1 MAAADAFPGTGWSS
15 SKFNSTQQLFPGPA
29 SSSRVEFSS
38 LVSADSHFIIT
49 AVIAAIAVLISTSWL
64 SFLRRRRSLPP
75 GPSPWP
81 ILGNLPD
88 LGPLP
93 FRSLAKLADRY
104 GPILSVWFGS
114 TPSVV
119 ISSPEIAREVLK
131 TKDRLCSS
139 RPLPPTVAML
149 TLDGKNIAF
158 SPANDHLRKMR
169 RLATL
174 HLLSAKKLQESLSVR
189 EGEVRDMLDAI
200 AADVAAADVTKTSAA
215 TSVSSRDAA
224 GAAKSAAAAEEGIEV
239 RRYLNRA
246 TLNNILRLAVG
257 KRFGYS
263 SIRGAAGTTPKALL
277 DAAMRIDW
285 NERIAA
291 MNGALGTAAV
301 AAVPPATG
309 SKASVA
315 AEEDNSKLLSPLT
328 ENVAG
333 DNSSPLSEKTE
344 GEVAF
349 AIIEEGFAVAGAF
362 NIADYVPFLSYLDP
376 QRMYARAQRLAPQLH
391 GFMRACIEERRRIV
405 LKKGCSS
412 NEGNETAL
420 VDVLFEIEGEGEDE
434 MDKDEMLMLA
444 VDMMMAG
451 TDTTSKIVEWA
462 LAELAQHPDML
473 ERLRAEVDEH
483 ARSESAAAKAGVA
496 GAGGSDLMVS
506 LPVAEM
512 PYLQAVLK
520 ETLRHHPVAPFL
532 IPHLTTGSVTLGG
545 YHIPPNTMIQINA
558 WALAHDPT
566 VWINPHEFDPSR
578 FLDPAAPDVSGQN
591 FSLLPF
597 GSGRRGCLGTN
608 LGLDLSARLLANF
621 VLRFDF
627 NLPEDVRA
635 AGGVDMTETFGL
647 TMALAKPLRLVVRER
662 KPVAGTVV
670 TASGA

>member
-1 MAAADAFPGTGWSS
+1 MAAADALPGGWSTS
-15 SKFNSTQQLFPGPA
+15 GFNTTQQLFPSPTT
-29 SSSRVEFSS
+29 SSRVDFSS
-38 LVSADSHFIIT
+38 LVSINPHFIIT
-49 AVIAAIAVLISTSWL
+49 AVVAAVAALISTSWL

-93 FRSLAKLADRY
+93 FRSLAKLADKY
-104 GPILSVWFGS
+104 GPTLTVWFGS

-119 ISSPEIAREVLK
+119 ISSPELAREVLK
-131 TKDRLCSS
+131 TKDKLCSS
-139 RPLPPTVAML
+139 RPLTPTVAML

-174 HLLSAKKLQESLSVR
+174 HLLSAKKLQESLPVR
-189 EGEVRDMLDAI
+189 EGEIRDMLDAI
-200 AADVAAADVTKTSAA
+200 AADAAAKDVTKTGAT
-215 TSVSSRDAA
+215 TSVSSCAAADAV
-224 GAAKSAAAAEEGIEV
+224 KSAAATKEEIEV

-263 SIRGAAGTTPKALL
+263 TIRGAAGTTPKAIL

-291 MNGALGTAAV
+291 LSGEKRGGGVSATAD
-301 AAVPPATG
+301 AAASSPAMG
-309 SKASVA
+309 SEGSA
-315 AEEDNSKLLSPLT
+315 EDNLKLLSFLT
-328 ENVAG
+328 EDVAG
-333 DNSSPLSEKTE
+333 DYSSALSAKAE
-344 GEVAF
+344 GELAF
-349 AIIEEGFAVAGAF
+349 AIVEEGFAVAGAF
-362 NIADYVPFLSYLDP
+362 NIADYVPLLSYWDP
-376 QRMYARAQRLAPQLH
+376 LRMYARAQRLAPQLH
-391 GFMRACIEERRRIV
+391 GFMRACIAERRQLV
-405 LKKGCSS
+405 LQKKNSA
-412 NEGNETAL
+412 EGGETAL
-420 VDVLFEIEGEGEDE
+420 VDVLFEMEGEGEDQ
-434 MDKDEMLMLA
+434 MDRDEMLMLA

-451 TDTTSKIVEWA
+451 TDTTSKTVEWA

-473 ERLRAEVDEH
+473 ERLRAEVD
-483 ARSESAAAKAGVA
+483 AAYASSATAAAKTGV
-496 GAGGSDLMVS
+496 GAASGSDLLVS
-506 LPVAEM
+506 LTVAEM

-532 IPHLTTGSVTLGG
+532 LPHMTTGSVTLGG

-578 FLDPAAPDVSGQN
+578 FLDSAAPDVTGQN

-627 NLPEDVRA
+627 ELPENVRA
-635 AGGVDMTETFGL
+635 AGGVDMMETFGL
-647 TMALAKPLRLVVRER
+647 TMALAKPLRIVVRER
-662 KPVAGTVV
+662 KVGVA
-670 TASGA
+670 AAGA